1 MCNNGKTFVNYLTP
15 GPGGTAASAPYQLGL
30 THYTCGNKKMCVN
43 SAEGF
48 PVASALD
55 VQIIGG
61 PTLIPNSGQY
71 CCDVRVICVVTY
83 QQVWGCN
90 CCPNTCLQ
98 TEKVVATVC
107 VPCGETLP
115 TVGDSGV
122 TANAAN
128 VQCGCST
135 TNQIDLTVA
144 FALETT
150 TEAEAGE
157 EGNG

>member
-1 MCNNGKTFVNYLTP
+1 MNFLTP
-15 GPGGTAASAPYQLGL
+15 APGGTEASAPYQLGL

-55 VQIIGG
+55 VQVIGG
-61 PTLIPNSGQY
+61 PTLIPGSGQY
-71 CCDVRVICVVTY
+71 CCDVRVICDVTY
-83 QQVWGCN
+83 QQVWGCG

-107 VPCGETLP
+107 VPCGDTLP
-115 TVGDSGV
+115 AVGDTGV
-122 TANAAN
+122 VATAVN

-135 TNQIDLTVA
+135 TNEMSLNVA
-144 FALETT
+144 FTLETAT
-150 TEAEAGE
+150 ATEETDE
-157 EGNG
+157 EGE

>member
-55 VQIIGG
+55 VHIIGG

-71 CCDVRVICVVTY
+71 CCDVRVICDVTY
-83 QQVWGCN
+83 QQVWGCG

-107 VPCGETLP
+107 VPCGESLP

-144 FALETT
+144 FTLETA
-150 TEAEAGE
+150 EAEEA
-157 EGNG
+157 NG

>member
-1 MCNNGKTFVNYLTP
+1 MCNNGKTFVNWMTP
-15 GPGGTAASAPYQLGL
+15 GPGQTAASAPWQVGL

-48 PVASALD
+48 PVASALS
-55 VQIIGG
+55 VQVIGG
-61 PTLIPNSGQY
+61 PNLIPESGQY
-71 CCDVRVICVVTY
+71 CCDVRIICDVTY
-83 QQVWGCN
+83 QQVWGCS
-90 CCPNTCLQ
+90 CCPNTCPV

-115 TVGDSGV
+115 TVADAGV

-135 TNQIDLTVA
+135 TNEMALNVA
-144 FALETT
+144 FTLETAT
-150 TEAEAGE
+150 SAS
-157 EGNG
+157 EGGN